1 MLKLKTSRTGTP
13 EEKDVPR
20 ATPQE
25 ETEKGGKTR
34 TVTHS
39 RFSLKWGKVSQKVVS
54 KGEGSGEGV
63 GDLVRGW
70 SLFR

>member
-34 TVTHS
+34 TVTQFPVLS
-39 RFSLKWGKVSQKVVS
+39 KV
-54 KGEGSGEGV
+54 GEGV
-63 GDLVRGW
+63 TEGRVQGRRKWRGC
-70 SLFR
+70 R